1 MDENKIIP
9 TPEED
14 VEKDNVTEEEIQENT
29 APESDEVSEETPA
42 DSDAETDAESAEESD
57 FSIDDYMSEDDED
70 DDDAEDEE
78 AEAEEAPKKK
88 KKMKTG
94 VKVIIGLLTAIIVFV
109 LGCVIL
115 VAVATPRVDLDDV
128 AVTIGDVEVSASEFY
143 YAYLSSYASN
153 SSYGEEIVKSS
164 TIDQIA
170 LLYKAYSDGKKAGY
184 EMSADAKADIESQI
198 EYVNSTSEQNGMTPD
213 EFVAK
218 SFYNDDFTF
227 EMYKK
232 VLEMTTYATD
242 YLYSQVE
249 KIEKTYEGDAGL
261 KKIEEAYAKDKATYD
276 LSDFSFWYFDA
287 SLETSESNAE
297 AVKTA
302 VAQGKSFEEAL
313 AEIVPEVT
321 AKTVKGKAKSDLT
334 NASLPTELVDWIYKT
349 DDKGAY
355 VNVAGSVTV
364 IADTSLVYVV
374 YVNNA
379 PAKNEVHPVT
389 ANYIKVKISTDD
401 TIKDSEEMHRIQAKN
416 DAAAILATFLATDK
430 SEAKFTEIMQSESVT
445 KNTLVSADTFEGAT
459 KDGSIDENLENWL
472 FAEGRKSGDY
482 TAELIETEDA
492 FYIVYYV
499 KQEEKPVWY
508 TTTLNGLLN
517 ADVEALQKTL
527 LEEANKVMTTDDEV
541 IADVM
546 EYVAYT
552 YTMSSYS
559 Y

>member
-14 VEKDNVTEEEIQENT
+14 VEKDSVTEEEIQENT
-29 APESDEVSEETPA
+29 DIESEEVNEETLA
-42 DSDAETDAESAEESD
+42 DSDENADEESAEEEFIIEDS
-57 FSIDDYMSEDDED
+57 DDED
-70 DDDAEDEE
+70 EDEE
-78 AEAEEAPKKK
+78 EEAEEAPKKK

-94 VKVIIGLLTAIIVFV
+94 VKVIIGILTAMIVFV

-115 VAVATPRVDLDDV
+115 VAVNTPRVDLDDV
-128 AVTIGDVEVSASEFY
+128 ALTIGDVDVSASEFY

-153 SSYGEEIVKSS
+153 SSYGEEVVKSS

-184 EMSADAKADIESQI
+184 EMSEDAKADIESQI
-198 EYVNSTSEQNGMTPD
+198 EYVNTTSEQNGMTPD

-218 SFYNDDFTF
+218 SFYNDKFTF
-227 EMYKK
+227 DMYKK

-242 YLYSQVE
+242 YLYSKVE
-249 KIEKTYEGDAGL
+249 EIEKSYDGEAGL
-261 KKIEEAYAKDKATYD
+261 KKIEEAYAKDKTTYD

-297 AVKTA
+297 AVKAA
-302 VAQGKSFEEAL
+302 VADGKSFEEAL
-313 AEIVPEVT
+313 ASVVPDVT
-321 AKTVKGKAKSDLT
+321 AKTVSGKAKSDLT
-334 NASLPTELVDWIYKT
+334 NAALPTELVDWVYKT
-349 DDKGAY
+349 NEDGSYANGTGA
-355 VNVAGSVTV
+355 VTV
-364 IADTSLVYVV
+364 VSDASLIYVV

-379 PAKNEVHPVT
+379 PAKDEIHPVT
-389 ANYIKVKISTDD
+389 ANYIKVKISTDT
-401 TIKDSEEMHRIQAKN
+401 TIKDSEDMNRIKAKN
-416 DAAAILATFLATDK
+416 EAAAILASFLGTDK
-430 SEAKFTEIMQSESVT
+430 SEAKFTEIMQSEAVT
-445 KNTLVSADTFEGAT
+445 KNKLASADTFEGAT

-492 FYIVYYV
+492 FYIVFYV

-508 TTTLNGLLN
+508 TTTLNSLLN
-517 ADVEALQKTL
+517 ADVEVLQKTL
-527 LEEANKVMTTDDEV
+527 LEEANKVMTTEDDV

-552 YTMSSYS
+552 YTMSSY

>member
-14 VEKDNVTEEEIQENT
+14 VEKDSVTEEEIQENT
-29 APESDEVSEETPA
+29 VVESDEAEEEIAFDSYDSEETA
-42 DSDAETDAESAEESD
+42 DEDSDEESD
-57 FSIDDYMSEDDED
+57 VADEESDEDDEF
-70 DDDAEDEE
+70 AFEE
-78 AEAEEAPKKK
+78 GTEEAPKKK

-94 VKVIIGLLTAIIVFV
+94 VKVIIVLLSIIIAFV

-128 AVTIGDVEVSASEFY
+128 AVTVGDVEVSASEFY

-153 SSYGEEIVKSS
+153 SSYGEEVVKSS
-164 TIDQIA
+164 TIDQIS

-184 EMSADAKADIESQI
+184 EMSEDAKADIESQL
-198 EYVNSTSEQNGMTPD
+198 EYVNTTSEQNGMTPD

-218 SFYNDDFTF
+218 SFYNDKFTF
-227 EMYKK
+227 DMYKK

-242 YLYSQVE
+242 YLYSKVE
-249 KIEKTYEGDAGL
+249 EIEKSYDGDAGL

-297 AVKTA
+297 AVKLA
-302 VAQGKSFEEAL
+302 VEEGKTFEEAL
-313 AEIVPEVT
+313 ASVVPDVT
-321 AKTVKGKAKSDLT
+321 AKTVSGKAKSDLT
-334 NASLPTELVDWIYKT
+334 NAALPTELVDWIYKT
-349 DDKGAY
+349 NEDGSYANGTGA
-355 VNVAGSVTV
+355 VTV
-364 IADTSLVYVV
+364 ISDSSLVYVV

-401 TIKDSEEMHRIQAKN
+401 TIKDSEDMNRIKAKN
-416 DAAAILATFLATDK
+416 EAAAILATFLATDK
-430 SEAKFTEIMQSESVT
+430 SEAKFTEIMQSEAV
-445 KNTLVSADTFEGAT
+445 KNNTLASADTFEGAT

-499 KQEEKPVWY
+499 SQAEKPVWY
-508 TTTLNGLLN
+508 TTTLNSLLN
-517 ADVEALQKTL
+517 TDVEALQQSL
-527 LEEANKVMTTDDEV
+527 LAEAEKVLTTDDKV

-546 EYVAYT
+546 EYVAYS

>member
-14 VEKDNVTEEEIQENT
+14 VEKDSVAEEEIQENT
-29 APESDEVSEETPA
+29 DVESEEVAEEIAFDSDEDA
-42 DSDAETDAESAEESD
+42 DEESAEEEFFIED
-57 FSIDDYMSEDDED
+57 SEDLD
-70 DDDAEDEE
+70 EDEE
-78 AEAEEAPKKK
+78 ENAEEAPKKK
-88 KKMKTG
+88 KKMKKG
-94 VKVIIGLLTAIIVFV
+94 VKAIIVLLSIIIAFV

-128 AVTIGDVEVSASEFY
+128 AITVGDVEVSASEFY

-153 SSYGEEIVKSS
+153 SSYGEEVVKSS
-164 TIDQIA
+164 TIDQIS

-184 EMSADAKADIESQI
+184 EMSEDAKADIESQL
-198 EYVNSTSEQNGMTPD
+198 EYVNTTSEKNGMTPD

-218 SFYNDDFTF
+218 SFYNDKFTF
-227 EMYKK
+227 DMYKK

-242 YLYSQVE
+242 YLYSKVE
-249 KIEKTYEGDAGL
+249 EIEKSYDGDAGL

-297 AVKTA
+297 AVKLA
-302 VAQGKSFEEAL
+302 VEEGKTFEEAL
-313 AEIVPEVT
+313 ASVVPDVT
-321 AKTVKGKAKSDLT
+321 AKTVSGKAKSDLT
-334 NASLPTELVDWIYKT
+334 NAALPTELVDWIYKT
-349 DDKGAY
+349 NEDGSYANGTGA
-355 VNVAGSVTV
+355 VTV

-401 TIKDSEEMHRIQAKN
+401 TIKDSEDMNRIKAKN
-416 DAAAILATFLATDK
+416 EAAAILEAFLATDK
-430 SEAKFTEIMQSESVT
+430 SEAKFTEIMQSEAVT
-445 KNTLVSADTFEGAT
+445 KNTLASADTFEGAT

-499 KQEEKPVWY
+499 EQAEKPVWY
-508 TTTLNGLLN
+508 TTTLNSLLN
-517 ADVEALQKTL
+517 SDVEALQQSIL
-527 LEEANKVMTTDDEV
+527 AEAAKVMTTDDEV

-546 EYVAYT
+546 EYVAYS